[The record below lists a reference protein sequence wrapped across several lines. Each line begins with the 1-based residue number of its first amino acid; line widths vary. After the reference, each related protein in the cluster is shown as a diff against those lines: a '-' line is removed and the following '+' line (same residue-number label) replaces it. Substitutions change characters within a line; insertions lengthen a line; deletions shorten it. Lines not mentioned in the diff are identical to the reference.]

1 MPYLAS
7 RRTRAAVAGP
17 FLLLAACTSCTSA
30 LHGVSGRRA
39 HVERLY
45 FGRNRGSVEVV
56 TDSAWTAFLRDVVT
70 PEFPQGLT
78 VWEAS
83 GQWQGAGGTLGRE
96 RSFVLEI
103 VHPLDESGETRIERV
118 IAAYKQR
125 FGQESVL
132 RVVTVGK
139 ANL

>member
-1 MPYLAS
+1 MPLLTRRQARAS
-7 RRTRAAVAGP
+7 VAAP
-17 FLLLAACTSCTSA
+17 LLLLAACTSA
-30 LHGVSGRRA
+30 LQGVSGRRA

-45 FGRNRGSVEVV
+45 FGRNKGDVEVV
-56 TDSAWTAFLRDVVT
+56 TDSAWAAFLREVVT

-78 VWEAS
+78 VWEAA
-83 GQWQGAGGTLGRE
+83 GQWQGAEGRLGRE

-103 VHPLDESGETRIERV
+103 VHPLDSSGETRVERV
-118 IAAYKQR
+118 IEAYKHR